1 GEIQF
6 VSWDDNAKVLS
17 WINGVIPMPE
27 DYRSS
32 FKMDFIT
39 YDGDPHDPVAPST
52 NWSYIGENTWD
63 GHQMFFATPLSKIQM
78 AKLGFDTTLTAITPG
93 GQLPDGFVL
102 KQNYPNPFNPSTT
115 IEFQLPEA
123 ATVTL
128 KVYNVVGA
136 EVASMLQGQRMNA
149 GLHRF
154 TFDGSRLSSGVYLY
168 QLSTASYKA
177 TRKMVLIR

>member
-1 GEIQF
+1 SDCHYNMGASNAAIGMYNTTGEIQF

-63 GHQMFFATPLSKIQM
+63 GHQMFFATPLS
-78 AKLGFDTTLTAITPG
+78 
-93 GQLPDGFVL
+93 
-102 KQNYPNPFNPSTT
+102 
-115 IEFQLPEA
+115 
-123 ATVTL
+123 
-128 KVYNVVGA
+128 
-136 EVASMLQGQRMNA
+136 
-149 GLHRF
+149 
-154 TFDGSRLSSGVYLY
+154 
-168 QLSTASYKA
+168 
-177 TRKMVLIR
+177 